1 MRPDVVRALAMPWS
15 RYDDVIPVVH
25 VEGVKLVSEC
35 EGFEVGGISIP
46 LNWYMRRLSLR
57 FELWYTYLHSEQG
70 SDVKKISVHTSNF
83 DFV

>member
-1 MRPDVVRALAMPWS
+1 
-15 RYDDVIPVVH
+15 
-25 VEGVKLVSEC
+25 
-35 EGFEVGGISIP
+35 VGGISIP

-83 DFV
+83 NFV